1 MNPFGHSLKEKNMK
15 TLEIEKY
22 LTQGETLVLTG
33 GKWLL
38 FIPDQEDERCVH
50 FNSAQEVL
58 DYIKGA

>member
-1 MNPFGHSLKEKNMK
+1 MIK

-58 DYIKGA
+58 DYIKGGA